1 MMGRKKRS
9 RAGSAVLTLILTA
22 ACAVTV
28 FAEPLSPQR
37 HVELNEEGS
46 FSQNRMR
53 VMYDAILEA
62 ADGNAAYIYTP
73 KGEKAA
79 DEPITGVNYLENGVY
94 QIAGTKAEDV
104 NNNALMSAEGKIL
117 LPFEYALFAWPA
129 SDNRSYTQDRF
140 ILAYTATD
148 KTDSKDDA
156 LFYSTASLISLG
168 PGQDDVMYKGFV
180 QVYDIQKEK
189 FVDNIKLEKVDKNDT
204 VKTVG
209 SSVLIQNEDKTHTLY
224 DADGKKLCDLGSKC
238 IAIGTSLIE
247 KADSGFGY
255 RILDETGKET
265 FKGERTVSEFPS
277 TSGYLEVYESGKYK
291 VLDSSG
297 KEVLQYAPELIYEE
311 FHDLYRIKTAGA
323 EKLVDASGNI
333 VAEGKITK
341 LDTGYFTAEK
351 EDGKLSLIGPAGE
364 TAADITSVNYAGLF
378 AKDGSLICMND
389 GSAFLPYDEN
399 DKYRYKLIGEG
410 IVFFEPSNGDSPA
423 VYDLFTGKKLL
434 DDGFSSLYQ
443 LGDSFVLEYRT
454 GSDTTYKTY
463 TAVVKDGAE

>member
-247 KADSGFGY
+247 KADSGSGY

-265 FKGERTVSEFPS
+265 FKGEGTVSEFPS
-277 TSGYLEVYESGKYK
+277 TSGYFEVYESGKYK
-291 VLDSSG
+291 VLDSRG

>member
-189 FVDNIKLEKVDKNDT
+189 FVDNIKLEKVDKWH
-204 VKTVG
+204 VQLVQ
-209 SSVLIQNEDKTHTLY
+209 V
-224 DADGKKLCDLGSKC
+224 
-238 IAIGTSLIE
+238 
-247 KADSGFGY
+247 
-255 RILDETGKET
+255 
-265 FKGERTVSEFPS
+265 FK
-277 TSGYLEVYESGKYK
+277 Y
-291 VLDSSG
+291 
-297 KEVLQYAPELIYEE
+297 
-311 FHDLYRIKTAGA
+311 
-323 EKLVDASGNI
+323 
-333 VAEGKITK
+333 
-341 LDTGYFTAEK
+341 
-351 EDGKLSLIGPAGE
+351 
-364 TAADITSVNYAGLF
+364 
-378 AKDGSLICMND
+378 
-389 GSAFLPYDEN
+389 
-399 DKYRYKLIGEG
+399 
-410 IVFFEPSNGDSPA
+410 
-423 VYDLFTGKKLL
+423 
-434 DDGFSSLYQ
+434 
-443 LGDSFVLEYRT
+443 
-454 GSDTTYKTY
+454 
-463 TAVVKDGAE
+463 